1 MRKPRRVGGVVLQVK
16 VWVRRLSVGALA
28 VAGPACATDA
38 IEHGPERTP
47 ITAVTMTTGAE
58 TASAG
63 ASFSSSDGFFG
74 DTNFPEPAITA
85 CGGLENM
92 DLPIGGMISAW
103 GVVALAGAD
112 DGFGDVEAGSVR
124 VRLGAQPLFDCREAI
139 AMNQC
144 GGGDSSS
151 TGTSGSTSGGGGSG
165 SGGECGWGLAF
176 TLSPAEA
183 VAGTLKLDE
192 LERPKFEL
200 VTGAGPISVDEATGE
215 LQLIRVTPDCIAGD
229 FDNVAFDGGADHP
242 DFEGGFVAQLCPSM
256 CVPYQSHKC
265 L

>member
-1 MRKPRRVGGVVLQVK
+1 VVVQVKVK

-28 VAGPACATDA
+28 VGALACATDA

-47 ITAVTMTTGAE
+47 ITASTMTTGA
-58 TASAG
+58 SDS
-63 ASFSSSDGFFG
+63 SFGMTSPSTTDPFFG
-74 DTNFPEPAITA
+74 DTNFPEPALTA
-85 CGGLENM
+85 CGGLENV
-92 DLPIGGMISAW
+92 DLPIEGMISAW

-112 DGFGDVEAGSVR
+112 DGFSDVEAGSVR

-144 GGGDSSS
+144 SGGDS
-151 TGTSGSTSGGGGSG
+151 TGTTGSTSGSGGSG
-165 SGGECGWGLAF
+165 TGGDCGWGLAF

-192 LERPKFEL
+192 LARPKFEL
-200 VTGAGPISVDEATGE
+200 VTDGGPVAFDQATGE
-215 LQLIRVTPDCIAGD
+215 LELIRVTPECIVGD
-229 FDNVAFDGGADHP
+229 FDDVAFDGGADHP

-256 CVPYQSHKC
+256 CVPYLSHKC